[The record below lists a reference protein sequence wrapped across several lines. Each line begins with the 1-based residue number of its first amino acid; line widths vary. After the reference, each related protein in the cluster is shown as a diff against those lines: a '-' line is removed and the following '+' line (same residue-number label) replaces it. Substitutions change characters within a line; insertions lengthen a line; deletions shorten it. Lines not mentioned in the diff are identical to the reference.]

1 MRGEFALIARYFAP
15 LAAGAAG
22 AQGLRNDGALFDL
35 GPEESAVVT
44 VDAMVAGVHFLPED
58 PPDLVARKLLRVN
71 LSDLAAMGA
80 EARGYVLTL
89 ALPRTAEEAWV
100 AAFVEGLAA
109 DQRAF
114 GVALL
119 GGDTVSTPG
128 PLSLSLT
135 ALGAVPRGHS
145 LQRATAAAG
154 DLVFVSGTIGDGAFG
169 LKVLQGEFQAISEE
183 YRDAL
188 AARYRLPRPRLALGR
203 RLLESGLASAAL
215 DVSDGLVADLGHIA
229 EESGLGA
236 EIVAGSVPL
245 SDAAAAVCAAAPE
258 HRETALTGGDDYELL
273 FTVPPDRATEVG
285 ALAAELALPLTRI
298 GRMTEGGAVRV
309 LDADGRPLDVAVTGW
324 THF

>member
-80 EARGYVLTL
+80 EARGYVMTL
-89 ALPRTAEEAWV
+89 ALPRVAEEAWV

-109 DQRAF
+109 DQREF

-135 ALGAVPRGHS
+135 ALGAVPRGRS
-145 LQRATAAAG
+145 LQRATAAVG
-154 DLVFVSGTIGDGAFG
+154 DLVFVSGTIGDGVFG
-169 LKVLQGEFQAISEE
+169 LKVLQGELQTLSKDH
-183 YRDAL
+183 RDAL

-236 EIVAGSVPL
+236 EIAAESVPL

-258 HRETALTGGDDYELL
+258 RRATALTGGDDYELL
-273 FTVPPDRATEVG
+273 FTVPSDRAAEVD

-298 GRMTEGGAVRV
+298 GRMTEGAALRV
-309 LDADGRPLDVAVTGW
+309 LDAAGRPLDLAARGW